1 VSTVLAVDRALGLL
15 AGFLCVRGRMRMMG
29 YWVDEFCRDMDCNSG
44 RTTRRCGF
52 RKGRGGSRKGRRIG
66 GLLFLYTLLLLGMLL
81 VAEIL
86 VVASAERLDYVDFF
100 EERKKEADQLV
111 NATTGNATTT
121 TEARPPSSRE
131 GSIAEVFDELLERE
145 FPEKEDPQEGMPL
158 TKFAISFSIKGL
170 LLNPQA

>member
-15 AGFLCVRGRMRMMG
+15 PGFLRVRGRMRMME
-29 YWVDEFCRDMDCNSG
+29 YWVDEICRVMDCNSG
-44 RTTRRCGF
+44 RTTRIFGF
-52 RKGRGGSRKGRRIG
+52 RRGGGGSRKGRRIG

-86 VVASAERLDYVDFF
+86 VVASAERLDYVDFI
-100 EERKKEADQLV
+100 EERKKEAEELV
-111 NATTGNATTT
+111 NATTGLNNATTT

-158 TKFAISFSIKGL
+158 TKYGFF
-170 LLNPQA
+170 

>member
-1 VSTVLAVDRALGLL
+1 
-15 AGFLCVRGRMRMMG
+15 
-29 YWVDEFCRDMDCNSG
+29 
-44 RTTRRCGF
+44 
-52 RKGRGGSRKGRRIG
+52 
-66 GLLFLYTLLLLGMLL
+66 
-81 VAEIL
+81 

-100 EERKKEADQLV
+100 EERKKEAEELV
-111 NATTGNATTT
+111 NATTRLNNATTT